1 MTRGIDAQPR
11 IGVTAGVELRDGA
24 VPPRHGY
31 MSDSQIHRALAEAG
45 AAPIILPHHIDAI
58 DTFLDMV
65 DGVLIAGGGYQFPD
79 PLTLISAEASNE
91 LGESAFRTRASFEL
105 ALARACLNRDMP
117 TLGICGGFQVMNS
130 ILGGKLV
137 VNLAAERPAWG
148 AHLAPPAN
156 FLAHDLE
163 IRPNTMLRAL
173 VKDARIVVNSL
184 HRQGVVETGAEAVA
198 AAVSDDGLIEALE
211 VQRHPFFLGVQW
223 HPEFL
228 LRAADHDL
236 MQGFVAASATQRSRS
251 R

>member
-1 MTRGIDAQPR
+1 
-11 IGVTAGVELRDGA
+11 
-24 VPPRHGY
+24 
-31 MSDSQIHRALAEAG
+31 
-45 AAPIILPHHIDAI
+45 
-58 DTFLDMV
+58 
-65 DGVLIAGGGYQFPD
+65 
-79 PLTLISAEASNE
+79 
-91 LGESAFRTRASFEL
+91 
-105 ALARACLNRDMP
+105 
-117 TLGICGGFQVMNS
+117 MNS

-156 FLAHDLE
+156 FLVHDLE

-228 LRAADHDL
+228 LSAADRDL
-236 MQGFVAASATQRSRS
+236 MQGFVAASATQRSRL